1 MVLSQNLRTG
11 EGTAVEFPIMP
22 GTPPKSMGFE
32 MKEIDL
38 SLVSCVVKLFYL
50 PKTWVTFY
58 FL

>member
-11 EGTAVEFPIMP
+11 EGTAVEFPTMP
-22 GTPPKSMGFE
+22 GTLPESMGFE

-50 PKTWVTFY
+50 LKT
-58 FL
+58 